1 MKPFL
6 MGDTYRVCRPDVDA
20 GSYILNVISHN
31 LVFDPVR
38 PHLLSVHIRF
48 LLTFL
53 KLRVDVP
60 PSSQKGLPDVRPYV
74 PGTPHNPPSIVTLP
88 YPMVLSARQKAQFFV
103 ERQSFN
109 ALSMLQN
116 PMMLMMGVTGVLVLA
131 MPYIMVCDLIHAL
144 AQTTK
149 HKWPVRKTLILRLRR
164 K

>member
-1 MKPFL
+1 MQVL
-6 MGDTYRVCRPDVDA
+6 MGDTYRVCRPDVDE
-20 GSYILNVISHN
+20 GSYILNVISHD

-38 PHLLSVHIRF
+38 QHLLSVHMQF
-48 LLTFL
+48 LLTFP

-60 PSSQKGLPDVRPYV
+60 PSSQQGLPDVRPYV
-74 PGTPHNPPSIVTLP
+74 PGTPHNPPSTVTLP
-88 YPMVLSARQKAQFFV
+88 YPVVLSARQKAQFFV

-131 MPYIMVCDLIHAL
+131 MPYIMVCTLIHAS
-144 AQTTK
+144 AHIAK
-149 HKWPVRKTLILRLRR
+149 HKTPVRKILILRLRR